1 MKAAIMY
8 GPNDI
13 RVEETEKPACPKGG
27 LLLKVKAIGLCGS
40 DIRNLTTDSRKGDY
54 PHIYGHEVV
63 GEVAEVSPEIT
74 TYAVGDRLYVY
85 PVEHCLKCEACRS
98 GHSENCEN
106 AGDYA
111 NRQGGFADYLPV
123 PPEQL
128 NADAV
133 YPIPD
138 GVDYNSASLG
148 EPLSSVYALSLI
160 HI

>member
-74 TYAVGDRLYVY
+74 TYAVGGPAL
-85 PVEHCLKCEACRS
+85 CLS
-98 GHSENCEN
+98 G
-106 AGDYA
+106 
-111 NRQGGFADYLPV
+111 RTLFKV
-123 PPEQL
+123 
-128 NADAV
+128 
-133 YPIPD
+133 
-138 GVDYNSASLG
+138 
-148 EPLSSVYALSLI
+148 
-160 HI
+160 

>member
-1 MKAAIMY
+1 MAAIMY

-13 RVEETEKPACPKGG
+13 RVEEIERPECPKGG

-63 GEVAEVSPEIT
+63 GEIAKVSPEVD
-74 TYAVGDRLYVY
+74 TYKVGDRIYVY

-111 NRQGGFADYLPV
+111 NRQGGFAD
-123 PPEQL
+123 
-128 NADAV
+128 
-133 YPIPD
+133 
-138 GVDYNSASLG
+138 
-148 EPLSSVYALSLI
+148 
-160 HI
+160 